1 MRNVIRN
8 WGMFLLKR
16 LLSLAVALFA
26 ISLVTFVIVRMA
38 GTPVYLMVGDDF
50 TKEMV
55 ESANTRLGLDQ
66 PMYIQYARYL
76 GGLLHGNLGVSRFTF
91 NPVTVDIAT
100 RLPATIELATVSLLM
115 MMLWGIPAGVLA
127 AIKERTAVDRAIL
140 LVPKVGVSA
149 TQFWLGLLLIYFLY
163 YQLNL
168 FPEPSGRLPLGW
180 SSPPRVTGLFTVD
193 SLLVGDTKT
202 FFQALRYLI
211 LPAFTLAFT
220 ISPGTLLITRATIR
234 NILKTDYVRT
244 ARAFGLPKT
253 LLYTKYI
260 FRNAVPPILTV
271 LAVAY
276 GSFIGGTVLVEV
288 VFSWPGIGRYAVDA
302 LSRSDF
308 EPIVGLVLLSS
319 VAYAVVY
326 LVADL
331 ANAMIDPRYR
341 LT

>member
-1 MRNVIRN
+1 MRLLRD

-16 LLSLAVALFA
+16 LLSLIVALFA

-55 ESANTRLGLDQ
+55 DSANTRLGLDQ
-66 PMYIQYARYL
+66 PMYIQYARYV
-76 GGLLHGNLGVSRFTF
+76 GGILRGNLGVSRFTF
-91 NPVTVDIAT
+91 NPVTVDIAQ
-100 RLPATIELATVSLLM
+100 RLPATIELATATLVLM
-115 MMLWGIPAGVLA
+115 ILWGVPAGVVA
-127 AIKERTAVDRAIL
+127 AVKERTIIDQLIL
-140 LVPKVGVSA
+140 YVPRFGVSA

-163 YQLNL
+163 YELNL

-180 SSPPRVTGLFTVD
+180 APPPTVTGLFTID
-193 SLLVGDTKT
+193 SLLAGNTAC
-202 FFQALRYLI
+202 FWQAVRYLI

-220 ISPGTLLITRATIR
+220 ISPGTLLITRATVR

-244 ARAFGLPKT
+244 ARSFGLPT
-253 LLYTKYI
+253 RLLYIKYI
-260 FRNAVPPILTV
+260 LRNAVPPVLTV
-271 LAVAY
+271 LAIAY

-308 EPIVGLVLLSS
+308 EPVVALVLLSS
-319 VAYAVVY
+319 VAYAVVFLLTD
-326 LVADL
+326 LV
-331 ANAMIDPRYR
+331 NALMDPRYR
-341 LT
+341 LA